1 MSRNAEAPEA
11 QIDVG
16 DLNLN
21 CNVHDTFVA
30 ASSVLFVL
38 YLALKA
44 KKNIN
49 SLCNGGSYI
58 IASYYALLWIVTLL
72 NLAWSFLQAWQCSPG
87 KELAWNALTLFTTSG
102 MLYLEISLMAFLLNV
117 NYMNGMEAQALV
129 HTSIVSGIIV
139 LVDTLLK
146 AIYVFGF
153 GVPLFNRNVGST
165 HTIKWGLWTVH
176 KLLLAAAYGFILF
189 EHFSK
194 WREKLP
200 REYTYFNT
208 VFFFFW

>member
-58 IASYYALLWIVTLL
+58 IAFYYALLWIVTLL
-72 NLAWSFLQAWQCSPG
+72 NLAWSFLQVHHY
-87 KELAWNALTLFTTSG
+87 
-102 MLYLEISLMAFLLNV
+102 YLHL
-117 NYMNGMEAQALV
+117 
-129 HTSIVSGIIV
+129 SIQYYCQKNI
-139 LVDTLLK
+139 
-146 AIYVFGF
+146 
-153 GVPLFNRNVGST
+153 
-165 HTIKWGLWTVH
+165 
-176 KLLLAAAYGFILF
+176 
-189 EHFSK
+189 
-194 WREKLP
+194 
-200 REYTYFNT
+200 
-208 VFFFFW
+208 